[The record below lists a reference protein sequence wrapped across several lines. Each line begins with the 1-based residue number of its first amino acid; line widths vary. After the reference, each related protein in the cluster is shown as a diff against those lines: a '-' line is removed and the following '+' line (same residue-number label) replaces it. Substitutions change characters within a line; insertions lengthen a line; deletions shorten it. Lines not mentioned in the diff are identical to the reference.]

1 MMINWIKVSFFDV
14 RLDSI
19 LISIVVTT
27 NVAPWI
33 KRASDIKAEVVV
45 NHELEH
51 KLQQHNDEIIKLIKD
66 VRMKD
71 QSLQE
76 SDVKI
81 SLLEKRMEVAKKEM
95 EQIKSLEDDLEKSM
109 NQEQMYAE
117 AMENLQNEYDQ
128 LEIENNQLKKEA
140 NKREE
145 KRQSI
150 LRKANFDL
158 TEGEDSE
165 HMQEMAGGYYEMAG
179 HMETLKASIRYLRAE
194 NAQLKSADFC
204 RSLDLVSSA
213 PIIKNQPRNE
223 MMTDIARE
231 TRVLVKDMRIAS
243 ASPRI
248 IQLAPVTSKWSSI
261 KKSPDYQYQTQQSVL
276 YTLKQ
281 RSVQLRR
288 KVDDLQITTDKFPT
302 INHEKVIYLFIYV
315 MLSTVLLTYSHA
327 YYRNHNSSLV
337 LLKFRDYHPWLPLQI
352 IVLTLQMH
360 RISIDYIVFSFNHK
374 HL

>member
-1 MMINWIKVSFFDV
+1 M
-14 RLDSI
+14 
-19 LISIVVTT
+19 
-27 NVAPWI
+27 
-33 KRASDIKAEVVV
+33 VV

-71 QSLQE
+71 QTLQE
-76 SDVKI
+76 SEVKI

-128 LEIENNQLKKEA
+128 LEMENNQLKKEA
-140 NKREE
+140 SKREE

-158 TEGEDSE
+158 TESEDSE

-204 RSLDLVSSA
+204 RSLDLTPTPA
-213 PIIKNQPRNE
+213 INHTKNQPRNE
-223 MMTDIARE
+223 LITDIARE

-243 ASPRI
+243 ASPRVV
-248 IQLAPVTSKWSSI
+248 QLAAAPSNAPKWSSI

-288 KVDDLQITTDKFPT
+288 KVDDLQITADSTLPS
-302 INHEKVIYLFIYV
+302 IAHEKVIYLFACLYYI
-315 MLSTVLLTYSHA
+315 TVLLTDAYSHLIETNA
-327 YYRNHNSSLV
+327 TTTTWSGQNSQTAIHEYHYRFKSLYRHC
-337 LLKFRDYHPWLPLQI
+337 K
-352 IVLTLQMH
+352 
-360 RISIDYIVFSFNHK
+360 RIRFQSIT
-374 HL
+374 

>member
-1 MMINWIKVSFFDV
+1 MTKSWTRVSSFFCT
-14 RLDSI
+14 RKHC
-19 LISIVVTT
+19 LINSFSTAVTT

-33 KRASDIKAEVVV
+33 KRASDIKAEVVI

-76 SDVKI
+76 SEVKI
-81 SLLEKRMEVAKKEM
+81 SILEKRMEVAKKEM
-95 EQIKSLEDDLEKSM
+95 EQIKSLEDDLEKSI
-109 NQEQMYAE
+109 NQEQMYEE
-117 AMENLQNEYDQ
+117 ALENLQMEYDQ

-140 NKREE
+140 SKREE

-204 RSLDLVSSA
+204 RSLNLVSFT
-213 PIIKNQPRNE
+213 PIVNKNNQPRNE
-223 MMTDIARE
+223 MITDIARE
-231 TRVLVKDMRIAS
+231 TRMLVKDMRMAS
-243 ASPRI
+243 ASPRVV
-248 IQLAPVTSKWSSI
+248 QLVSVTPATATSKWSSI
-261 KKSPDYQYQTQQSVL
+261 KKLPDYQYQTQQSVL

-281 RSVQLRR
+281 RSVQLKR
-288 KVDDLQITTDKFPT
+288 KVDDLGITPSSAMA
-302 INHEKVIYLFIYV
+302 HYEKVLSLFVCIYYI
-315 MLSTVLLTYSHA
+315 TD
-327 YYRNHNSSLV
+327 SLNI
-337 LLKFRDYHPWLPLQI
+337 H
-352 IVLTLQMH
+352 
-360 RISIDYIVFSFNHK
+360 
-374 HL
+374 HLVETPAAKAAKATWSY

>member
-1 MMINWIKVSFFDV
+1 MTTSWIRVSLLYCVSKGKRTNLF
-14 RLDSI
+14 L
-19 LISIVVTT
+19 VTT

-33 KRASDIKAEVVV
+33 QRASDIKAEVVV

-71 QSLQE
+71 QTLQE
-76 SDVKI
+76 SEVKI

-128 LEIENNQLKKEA
+128 LELENNQLKKEA
-140 NKREE
+140 SKREE

-158 TEGEDSE
+158 TEGEDTE

-204 RSLDLVSSA
+204 RSLDLTPSPPVIHA
-213 PIIKNQPRNE
+213 KNQPRNE
-223 MMTDIARE
+223 LITDIARE
-231 TRVLVKDMRIAS
+231 TRVLVKDMRVAS
-243 ASPRI
+243 ASPRVV
-248 IQLAPVTSKWSSI
+248 QLAAPTNASKWTSI

-288 KVDDLQITTDKFPT
+288 KVDDLQIATDKSLS
-302 INHEKVIYLFIYV
+302 INHEKVIYLFICLCYF
-315 MLSTVLLTYSHA
+315 TVLLTDHT
-327 YYRNHNSSLV
+327 HIL
-337 LLKFRDYHPWLPLQI
+337 
-352 IVLTLQMH
+352 
-360 RISIDYIVFSFNHK
+360 
-374 HL
+374 